1 MNELAAY
8 AYDFISYLTL
18 QDFFSKY
25 PLRKIILYGSS
36 TRKDYKK
43 QSDIDIFID
52 ISNLKTVDELTKKI
66 EKTKDNF
73 AESERMKKWNIL
85 NIKNEFSI
93 IIGNVE
99 DKKWSDLRRSM
110 HSHGVVVWERY
121 REKSEDLDAYALIK
135 WSPGTKDANKRIN
148 LARKLY
154 GYSQKGKK
162 YKGLFEMLGI
172 KPVDNGIALVPS
184 EYLNNFREV
193 FNKLNVRCVIKD
205 VFVRP

>member
-184 EYLNNFREV
+184 EYLNNVREV